1 MIIIYY
7 CAFNYALILKF
18 SIKYASIIFFSS
30 MRKTSRLFSTRFA
43 ILNRISLY
51 YFSSKHTLTLKDI
64 EEQAITS
71 FVTM

>member
-1 MIIIYY
+1 MNFY
-7 CAFNYALILKF
+7 
-18 SIKYASIIFFSS
+18 SS
-30 MRKTSRLFSTRFA
+30 MRKTSRLFSTRLT

-51 YFSSKHTLTLKDI
+51 YSSSKHTLTLKDI